1 MNAHFEI
8 FARRHPELAGLL
20 SAMERACELIVDS
33 YRNKGKVLVCGNG
46 GSCADAD
53 HIVGELMKSF
63 LKKRHLSSELKMR
76 FAELGGSELA
86 DRLQVPLR
94 AVNLCSLPSLSTA
107 FANDVEPDYVF
118 AQQALAYT
126 DPGDVFIG
134 ISTSGNARNV
144 HHAALTAKALGAKLI
159 GLTGANGGK
168 MRAHG
173 FYDVLVQA
181 PGDVTHMIQEA
192 HVAIYH
198 AVCITVEKTL
208 FDDGFSEEVV
218 GCEKKL

>member
-1 MNAHFEI
+1 MNTHFET
-8 FARRHPELAGLL
+8 FARRRPELAGVLP
-20 SAMERACELIVDS
+20 AMERACELIVDS

-107 FANDVEPDYVF
+107 FANDIEPDYVF

-144 HHAALTAKALGAKLI
+144 HHAALTAKALGAKLL
-159 GLTGANGGK
+159 GLTGADGGK
-168 MRAHG
+168 MRTHG
-173 FYDVLVQA
+173 FYDVLIQA
-181 PGDVTHMIQEA
+181 PENVTHMVQEA

-198 AVCITVEKTL
+198 AVCMAVE
-208 FDDGFSEEVV
+208 EELL
-218 GCEKKL
+218 GGGWCQ